1 MHQDPNTPRDP
12 QLGQIN
18 FQQGQVH
25 FQIANLERQV
35 AALTSQV
42 TKLRDTQVYEIQA
55 LKHQIAQLRQT
66 SSNLEQRA
74 QYYAGQST
82 TPAIQSI
89 ARPRRQPDNHNFF
102 RQPRRTTDIQS
113 DRTEMPVP
121 DRHGA
126 LSFPTPRIS
135 HQRRQST
142 NPHGFKW

>member
-1 MHQDPNTPRDP
+1 MHQNPNTPRDP

-25 FQIANLERQV
+25 FQIASLERQV
-35 AALTSQV
+35 AVLTSQV
-42 TKLRDTQVYEIQA
+42 TKLRDIQVYEIQA

-89 ARPRRQPDNHNFF
+89 ARPRRQP
-102 RQPRRTTDIQS
+102 RRTTDIQS

-121 DRHGA
+121 DRHSA